1 MAVKG
6 KPRGGEADAGEED
19 ASFLSRWA
27 RRKQE
32 TREQE
37 LPATPEPAQ
46 QPAPDSVAAGEAAEP
61 VKLEDLPDIDSL
73 DDSSDFSV
81 FLREG
86 VPDVLRR
93 KALRKLWRV
102 NPVLANLD
110 GLNDY
115 DEDFTDAAKVVE
127 GLKTLYQVGKGV
139 VLPEEEAVADRKS
152 VEDGGGSNTDDV
164 VDKPIADLEAQQDSG
179 LDGEKE
185 PDAAI
190 EFSEEPQAVPE
201 SLDRPVELD
210 RVHSQSAVQPRRP
223 AAERRWRRFES

>member
-6 KPRGGEADAGEED
+6 KPEADELEASKED
-19 ASFLSRWA
+19 TSFLSRWA

-32 TREQE
+32 TRDQE
-37 LPATPEPAQ
+37 LSAQVEPVLET
-46 QPAPDSVAAGEAAEP
+46 APDSLTGGEAMEP
-61 VKLEDLPDIDSL
+61 VKVEELPDIDSL
-73 DDSSDFSV
+73 DDNSDFSM

-139 VLPEEEAVADRKS
+139 VLPEEEAVADDKT
-152 VEDGGGSNTDDV
+152 VDDNDGGDSGEDV
-164 VDKPIADLEAQQDSG
+164 DEPIADLAAQEDG
-179 LDGEKE
+179 GPDGEKE

-190 EFSEEPQAVPE
+190 ESFEEPLAGVYGVDRSAEQEHSKAPE
-201 SLDRPVELD
+201 R
-210 RVHSQSAVQPRRP
+210 PRRP